1 MLGRRLAG
9 VILTRRSRVAAQ
21 LRRLQSIVFRRQA
34 EMRGQFWEVVQRLS
48 ATLPD
53 QDPNNQ
59 PDAFPGDPLGRRL
72 PLKEH
77 VELRGYV
84 DVGFRQRLP
93 MFG

>member
-1 MLGRRLAG
+1 
-9 VILTRRSRVAAQ
+9 
-21 LRRLQSIVFRRQA
+21 
-34 EMRGQFWEVVQRLS
+34 MRGQFWEVVQRLS

-84 DVGFRQRLP
+84 DVLFDCGLP
-93 MFG
+93 MFGVIHMFADVPAELENWKNIADILRC